1 MRQARTNKKR
11 KLNRFAIVLDSLMA
25 IHNFSE
31 AGFLW
36 LKGLARPAGRML
48 EGRLTCPEPRSVCTK
63 SRVEFDVAVRHGQV
77 LGACQRRGFR
87 TFYFSISTNGYN
99 AKRHLH
105 AWAASFRGRSGR
117 TTSLARAPTPFTKS
131 TGSSK

>member
-63 SRVEFDVAVRHGQV
+63 SRVEFDVAVRHGQSARSLPAARISDV
-77 LGACQRRGFR
+77 LFLN
-87 TFYFSISTNGYN
+87 FY
-99 AKRHLH
+99 KWL
-105 AWAASFRGRSGR
+105 
-117 TTSLARAPTPFTKS
+117 
-131 TGSSK
+131 